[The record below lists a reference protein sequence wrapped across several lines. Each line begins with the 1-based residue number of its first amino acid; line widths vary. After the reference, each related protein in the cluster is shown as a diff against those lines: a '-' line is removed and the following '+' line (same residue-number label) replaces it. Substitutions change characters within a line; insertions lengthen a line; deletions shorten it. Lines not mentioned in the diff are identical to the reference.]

1 MRSSRLC
8 LRACAMFVAM
18 SFVAACGSGGGT
30 TTLPPPIPPPV
41 TPPTSGSEFYYQWGL
56 NGIGTSTLNSSTGAA
71 TEPSYAEA
79 RFSPQP
85 ETSTPQATPSGRF
98 LYIGGNVY
106 DSTCEGVET
115 GIVGFYLAGPGATLT
130 PMPNVPYV
138 TGNETQQTLTSG
150 LQIDHAGKYLFYS
163 VVESTAAAPGQA
175 SQAGVIYA
183 FAIGST
189 GELTLQSRLVTQYG
203 SGVGASAVDP
213 LGRYVYF
220 DVDTGDGPG
229 VAVISVNSETGAL
242 SEVAGSPFVP
252 TKTGPS
258 ADYGLDLVAD
268 PSGKFLYALQQ
279 TPDPN
284 TSTVVSFSIDP
295 NSGALDPVAG
305 SPFPVAQNLE
315 SLPSWIELSPSG
327 QFLYVVESG
336 GISVFDVNGNA
347 GTIGPQPVSTQQ
359 TQVDRIAIDP
369 TGAVL
374 AGSQF
379 ATQTL
384 ITFTIDPGTG
394 SLTPG
399 SGSPVPSIVGFTG
412 IPQIALIP

>member
-1 MRSSRLC
+1 
-8 LRACAMFVAM
+8 
-18 SFVAACGSGGGT
+18 
-30 TTLPPPIPPPV
+30 
-41 TPPTSGSEFYYQWGL
+41 
-56 NGIGTSTLNSSTGAA
+56 
-71 TEPSYAEA
+71 
-79 RFSPQP
+79 
-85 ETSTPQATPSGRF
+85 
-98 LYIGGNVY
+98 
-106 DSTCEGVET
+106 
-115 GIVGFYLAGPGATLT
+115 
-130 PMPNVPYV
+130 MPNVPYV

-242 SEVAGSPFVP
+242 SEVAESPFVP

-295 NSGALDPVAG
+295 NSGALDPVGGRRFPSPRIWNLCRLGLSFRRADNFSMSWSRRNFGIRCKWECGNNRPATGIDATNAG
-305 SPFPVAQNLE
+305 RPDCDRSYRRRAGRIAVRDANPDYVHDRSGHRFADSGKRLAGAQHRRVHRN
-315 SLPSWIELSPSG
+315 LSP
-327 QFLYVVESG
+327 
-336 GISVFDVNGNA
+336 
-347 GTIGPQPVSTQQ
+347 
-359 TQVDRIAIDP
+359 
-369 TGAVL
+369 
-374 AGSQF
+374 
-379 ATQTL
+379 
-384 ITFTIDPGTG
+384 
-394 SLTPG
+394 
-399 SGSPVPSIVGFTG
+399 
-412 IPQIALIP
+412 